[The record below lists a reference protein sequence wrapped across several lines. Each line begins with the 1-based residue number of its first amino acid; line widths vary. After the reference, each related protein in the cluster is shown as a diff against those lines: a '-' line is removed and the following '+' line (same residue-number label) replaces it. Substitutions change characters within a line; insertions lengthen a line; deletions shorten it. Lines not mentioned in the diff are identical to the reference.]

1 MLHENYNPLDEETL
15 NALEPQIAIWKKQY
29 EAKGGIR
36 LIEVDGEEEDELFQG
51 IFKVPE
57 KFDLEAATK
66 DGLSDMESN
75 EQLCRLCVLYPDPL
89 LFQEILDKNFGLVT
103 PITKKL
109 LKISRVTTE
118 ARAKKL

>member
-1 MLHENYNPLDEETL
+1 MLHENYKPLDEATL
-15 NALEPQIAIWKKQY
+15 KALEPQISVWKKQFD
-29 EAKGGIR
+29 ARGGIR
-36 LIEVDGEEEDELFQG
+36 LIEVDGEEDDEKFQG

-57 KFDLEAATK
+57 KIDLSAATK
-66 DGLSDMESN
+66 EGLSEMESN
-75 EQLCRLCVLYPDPL
+75 EQLCMLCVLYPDPI
-89 LFQEILDKNFGLVT
+89 LFEDILDRNFGLVT

>member
-1 MLHENYNPLDEETL
+1 MLHENYKPLDEKMIISL
-15 NALEPQIAIWKKQY
+15 QMQIADWKKQY
-29 EAKGGIR
+29 DPKGGIR
-36 LIEVDGEEEDELFQG
+36 IIEVDGEEDEDKFEG

-57 KFDLEAATK
+57 KTDLAAATRE
-66 DGLSDMESN
+66 GLTEMESN
-75 EQLCRLCVLYPDPL
+75 EQLCMLCVLYPEPI
-89 LFQEILDKNFGLVT
+89 LFKEILDKNFGLVT

>member
-1 MLHENYNPLDEETL
+1 MLHENYKPLDEATL
-15 NALEPQIAIWKKQY
+15 KALEPQIANWKKQFDVR
-29 EAKGGIR
+29 GGIR
-36 LIEVDGEEEDELFQG
+36 LIEVDGEEEDEKFQG

-57 KFDLEAATK
+57 KVDLAAATK
-66 DGLSDMESN
+66 EGLSEMESN
-75 EQLCRLCVLYPDPL
+75 EQLCMLCVLYPDPI
-89 LFQEILDKNFGLVT
+89 LFKEILDRNYGLVT

>member
-1 MLHENYNPLDEETL
+1 MLHENYKPLDEATL
-15 NALEPQIAIWKKQY
+15 EALKPQIEHWKKQF

-36 LIEVDGEEEDELFQG
+36 LIEVDGEEDNDIFQG

-57 KFDLEAATK
+57 KVDLAAATK
-66 DGLSDMESN
+66 EGLSEMESN
-75 EQLCRLCVLYPDPL
+75 EQLCMLCVLYPDPL
-89 LFQEILDKNFGLVT
+89 TFKDILDKNFGLVT